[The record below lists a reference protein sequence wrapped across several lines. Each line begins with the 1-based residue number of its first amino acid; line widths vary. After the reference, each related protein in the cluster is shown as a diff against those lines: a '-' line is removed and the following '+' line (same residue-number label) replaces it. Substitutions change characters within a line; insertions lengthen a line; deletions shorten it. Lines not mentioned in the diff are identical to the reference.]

1 VGLTTTPW
9 KRLVTKS
16 EEAIA
21 GYISSQK
28 LLRKARADDDEYG
41 SKVTEIVFCVAVRG

>member
-1 VGLTTTPW
+1 VGLTTTPS

-28 LLRKARADDDEYG
+28 LLRKARAVKPMMMM
-41 SKVTEIVFCVAVRG
+41 SMVQK